1 MTDSPM
7 PEACTHCRERP
18 CRALRDPVRDDPD
31 IVHTKAFLMRCPM
44 VLSTPED
51 LRRVLDRMDSRRI
64 YRMIERFG
72 LQGSID
78 QDNRH
83 HLVVNPH
90 VALSVL
96 LQVKH
101 RLGGSYLGHIPHR
114 IFPPFLRRA
123 NPDPSAVARLIE
135 RMGWGTSGSVADATS
150 VAAASPPPG
159 QSDPATSARPASRDP
174 VKTCIL
180 SVFTDGTNNDMD
192 VDFPRGGATNVAKLY
207 VLSKKGLDGDKQF
220 ESFYIRGVGTGRMLD
235 GTPGSAFGM
244 GFQDRVDKALRWISE
259 AASKHPLA
267 EVVVDLFGF
276 SRGAAEAMQL
286 TNSLHDPAVLASHRL
301 SGRKLSTRFV
311 GLFDP
316 VAERGVP
323 GDDPD
328 IDADLTMHASHA
340 RTVVSLVAV
349 GEVRG
354 TFNLRSLRLPSAL
367 PLLETPGEEL
377 PEAAD
382 PSGPYCS
389 RDWPRIAASHP
400 LPSPDWHE
408 WRVPGVHSDVGGGY
422 GPEEWIP
429 DLPPEPPHPGESVED
444 YACRM
449 KDREMEMGA
458 PPRGST
464 GTDPEPKAVVQIRIE
479 KAFAERLRSGQPGA
493 YNPGIRCRDN
503 ALSRIYLWIMK
514 TQAENAGVVWKE
526 IESLVSKYKPVI
538 QKLDSSHPLHSL
550 HQYSDHPEL
559 LEELMESDVL
569 WNTVVPSMHDSRWS
583 GDVIAQRHK
592 RGVRFCGEPG

>member
-1 MTDSPM
+1 
-7 PEACTHCRERP
+7 
-18 CRALRDPVRDDPD
+18 
-31 IVHTKAFLMRCPM
+31 
-44 VLSTPED
+44 
-51 LRRVLDRMDSRRI
+51 
-64 YRMIERFG
+64 
-72 LQGSID
+72 
-78 QDNRH
+78 
-83 HLVVNPH
+83 
-90 VALSVL
+90 
-96 LQVKH
+96 
-101 RLGGSYLGHIPHR
+101 
-114 IFPPFLRRA
+114 
-123 NPDPSAVARLIE
+123 
-135 RMGWGTSGSVADATS
+135 
-150 VAAASPPPG
+150 
-159 QSDPATSARPASRDP
+159 
-174 VKTCIL
+174 
-180 SVFTDGTNNDMD
+180 
-192 VDFPRGGATNVAKLY
+192 
-207 VLSKKGLDGDKQF
+207 
-220 ESFYIRGVGTGRMLD
+220 LD

-286 TNSLHDPAVLASHRL
+286 TNSLHDPAVLAAHRL
-301 SGRKLSTRFV
+301 QGRKLSIRFV

-408 WRVPGVHSDVGGGY
+408 WRVPGVHADVGGGY

-429 DLPPEPPHPGESVED
+429 GLPPEPPHPGESVED
-444 YACRM
+444 YAYRM

-514 TQAENAGVVWKE
+514 TQAEKAGVAWKAIDSIQPE
-526 IESLVSKYKPVI
+526 YQPVI
-538 QKLDSSHPLHSL
+538 RKLAGSHPLHSL

-592 RGVRFCGEPG
+592 RGVRFCGGPG